1 MLDLHLFVKNVPIS
15 ILTQL
20 PPLLNMR
27 YDLFAYIPCDEFDA
41 ASVKL
46 VCREYWICIIR
57 IFLNWFYESF
67 NLNDNTC
74 KTLFLYMYINNY

>member
-46 VCREYWICIIR
+46 VCREY
-57 IFLNWFYESF
+57 
-67 NLNDNTC
+67 
-74 KTLFLYMYINNY
+74 